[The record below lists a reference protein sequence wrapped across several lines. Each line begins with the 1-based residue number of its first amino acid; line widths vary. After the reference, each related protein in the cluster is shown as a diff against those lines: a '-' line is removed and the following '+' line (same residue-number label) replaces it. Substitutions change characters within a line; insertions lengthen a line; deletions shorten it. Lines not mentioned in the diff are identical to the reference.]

1 MLGRLLRNVAIASV
15 ATALVAIG
23 VSTPSQAQP
32 PQAPVKLRAIPA
44 ENPIDPS
51 QPLIRLRWQRPTTG
65 TAPTAYKV
73 FVNGELFETTRG
85 TQANI
90 TPLQLGAMYTFEV
103 KAIAAT
109 GASQSSQV
117 QRMAVIA
124 PSEPLNLDVVPDDRS
139 LYVAWDAPLSTGGGP
154 IASYVVRTSSFRP
167 GPQPPCEAMT
177 PTSCKISGLTNGVHY
192 DVTVQARNSAGNFLP
207 GTDSLPAIGIPN
219 FRPSGPR
226 EFRIIAAGSTT
237 ATLAWDPPQHV
248 DTEPILGYTIS
259 LFNNEGYWFPN
270 QAPEYPQINVGPDVR
285 SFRLTG
291 LAPGLPYQFGVQA
304 YTDVAPGAMT
314 VNTLH
319 NPLGLPSKP
328 ALVEVTGVGNT
339 TVNLAWEDGS
349 PNGGI
354 EPSDYRLTAT
364 PVNPPPGVLPEQIE
378 CPVKASQAL
387 PDLECAGE
395 YLWMRLINGVTYSFT
410 VATKNKFGWG
420 PTSNYPAFATPEG
433 PPPPPL
439 ITAAAILS
447 PTNVVVTWDASATSG
462 GPNVGAITYTVTLD
476 GAPVCRGVTV
486 TTCAITGLVPYQNY
500 DVRVTA
506 INVVFGGDDFSS
518 TSLIVNTNPIQA
530 GTP

>member
-1 MLGRLLRNVAIASV
+1 MGAKF
-15 ATALVAIG
+15 
-23 VSTPSQAQP
+23 SQAS
-32 PQAPVKLRAIPA
+32 A
-44 ENPIDPS
+44 
-51 QPLIRLRWQRPTTG
+51 
-65 TAPTAYKV
+65 
-73 FVNGELFETTRG
+73 
-85 TQANI
+85 
-90 TPLQLGAMYTFEV
+90 
-103 KAIAAT
+103 
-109 GASQSSQV
+109 
-117 QRMAVIA
+117 
-124 PSEPLNLDVVPDDRS
+124 
-139 LYVAWDAPLSTGGGP
+139 
-154 IASYVVRTSSFRP
+154 
-167 GPQPPCEAMT
+167 
-177 PTSCKISGLTNGVHY
+177 
-192 DVTVQARNSAGNFLP
+192 AGNFLP

>member
-1 MLGRLLRNVAIASV
+1 MLGRSLRTIAIAFA
-15 ATALVAIG
+15 ATALVAVG
-23 VSTPSQAQP
+23 VATPAQAQVP
-32 PQAPVKLRAIPA
+32 GAPVNLRAIPA
-44 ENPIDPS
+44 ENPINPS
-51 QPLIRLRWQRPTTG
+51 QPLIRLRWQAPTTG
-65 TAPTAYKV
+65 TPPVAYKV
-73 FVNGELFETTRG
+73 FVDGTLFETTRG
-85 TQANI
+85 TRANV
-90 TPLQLGAMYTFEV
+90 TPLQLGTTYTFEV
-103 KAIAAT
+103 RAVAAT
-109 GASQSSQV
+109 GTSRPIQV

-124 PSEPLNLDVVPDDRS
+124 PTEPLNLDVVPDNRS

-167 GPQPPCEAMT
+167 GPQPPCETIT

-192 DVTVQARNSAGNFLP
+192 DVTVEALNSAGTFLP
-207 GTDSLPAIGIPN
+207 SPESLPAIGIPN

-226 EFRIIAAGSTT
+226 DFRVIAAGSTT
-237 ATLAWDPPQHV
+237 ATLAWDLPQHLGA
-248 DTEPILGYTIS
+248 EPILGYTIS

-270 QAPEYPQINVGPDVR
+270 QAPEYPQINVGPNVR

-291 LAPGLPYQFGVQA
+291 LAPGLQYQFGVQA

-314 VNTLH
+314 VNAMH

-339 TVNLAWEDGS
+339 TVNLAWEDGD

-354 EPSDYRLTAT
+354 EPTNYRLIAT
-364 PVNPPPGVLPEQIE
+364 PVNPPAGVLTEQIE

-387 PDLECAGE
+387 PDFECAGT
-395 YLWMRLINGVTYSFT
+395 YLWMQLINGVTYSFT
-410 VATKNKFGWG
+410 VAAKNKFGWG

-447 PTNVVVTWDASATSG
+447 PTSIALTWNASATSG
-462 GPNVGAITYTVTLD
+462 GPDVGAITYTVTLD
-476 GAPVCRGVTV
+476 DVPVCRDITV
-486 TTCAITGLVPYQNY
+486 TTCTITGLVPNQNY
-500 DVRVTA
+500 DVKVMA
-506 INVVFGGDDFSS
+506 INEVFGGDDFSS
-518 TSLIVNTNPIQA
+518 TSLIVNTNPIQV